1 MTTETKNRT
10 EFGMAQSRA
19 MSLVEA
25 LANVAVGYG
34 VAVATQTMVFPLFG
48 LAVSLGGNLMIGC
61 IFTIVSLIRVYLL
74 RRLFKRLC

>member
-1 MTTETKNRT
+1 MKTETKNRP
-10 EFGMAQSRA
+10 ECGMAQSRA

-34 VAVATQTMVFPLFG
+34 VAVATQIMVFPLFG
-48 LAVSLGGNLMIGC
+48 LAVSLGDNLMIGC